1 MNVKRITSAL
11 LGLPLVII
19 ILVLGNKYIV
29 DIAFAII
36 ASMSLHEFFNALKKE
51 AKPVI
56 WIGYLAATLIAFIHI
71 IPLQHAI
78 TIVSVLIPRWN
89 NNTVLTSCFNGY
101 GN

>member
-19 ILVLGNKYIV
+19 VLVLGNKYIV

-36 ASMSLHEFFNALKKE
+36 AAMSLHEFFNALKKE

-56 WIGYLAATLIAFIHI
+56 WIGYLAAALIAFIHI

-89 NNTVLTSCFNGY
+89 NNTFSASCFNRY

>member
-1 MNVKRITSAL
+1 MLKRLTSAL

-36 ASMSLHEFFNALKKE
+36 AAMSLHEFFNALKNE

-56 WIGYLAATLIAFIHI
+56 WIGYLAAALIAFIHI

-89 NNTVLTSCFNGY
+89 NSTVFTGGFNRY

>member
-11 LGLPLVII
+11 LGLPVVII
-19 ILVLGNKYIV
+19 ILLLGNKYIV
-29 DIAFAII
+29 DVAFAII
-36 ASMSLHEFFNALKKE
+36 AAMSLHEFFNALKKE

-56 WIGYLAATLIAFIHI
+56 WLGYLAATLIAFIHI

-89 NNTVLTSCFNGY
+89 NNTIFTSCFNRY